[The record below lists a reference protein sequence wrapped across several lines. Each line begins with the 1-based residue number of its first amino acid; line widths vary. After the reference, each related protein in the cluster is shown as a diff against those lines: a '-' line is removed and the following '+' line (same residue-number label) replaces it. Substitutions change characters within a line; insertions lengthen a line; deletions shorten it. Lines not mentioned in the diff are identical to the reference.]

1 MRDRLYDVDNNDAY
15 KLRSSVAIPSTLEAK
30 PVNENAENVLNLRYY
45 MTLNGK
51 KETTFSELCSR
62 VAHVIASGEA
72 QYGYDSDR
80 MNTIAKSI
88 YNDMMSHRFLFNS
101 PALFS
106 AGVKMDKY
114 ESLLHETNFDLND
127 DDWNAIAKNQDS
139 NQMLFACFVIPIEDS
154 IEGIFNSVKSAAII
168 SKYGGGVG
176 ANFSRLREK
185 GSPIA
190 QGAGGKSSG
199 PVLFMETWNTMGNVV
214 VQGGKRRAALM
225 GMLNIDHPDI
235 EEFITAK
242 TENGKLSY
250 FNISVAINNKFMEAV
265 KSNSDFDL
273 VSPLDGKVIK
283 TVNARELWDFICTN
297 AHKRGDPGV
306 FFIDLAQDDSMLKW
320 NMNYVIESTNPCF
333 TGDTLV
339 AVADGRGNVSFKE
352 LAEQGKDVQVYT
364 TDADGNVV
372 VRYMRNPRK
381 TGNTK
386 TYKVVFSNGKYIKC
400 TSNHKFYTSHVTY
413 KTADKLAKGDKLCIV
428 IKDRYAYSDSEIGTR
443 IGWKFSSKNND
454 NIISSY
460 ANSIIDS
467 DYIVRTASDDI
478 LIKTCKYCGSA
489 FVASSTSIDSEFCC
503 EECALNYSPEQSLN
517 RYDAIVNEYVVERVE
532 YCGVEDV
539 YNGTVDEYH
548 SYLVGAYR
556 EIDDAG
562 ATTTVYIKSANCGE
576 QPLVINE
583 SNSGG
588 SSCNLGSINVYE
600 FVEKDFNGKY
610 FFNYDKFIA
619 QIHRAMYYLDLVI
632 DVTSYPLK
640 NIEENTKDIRP
651 VGLGIMGLADAAILL
666 GYTYG
671 DDDFLE
677 WCDNIGK
684 ALAKHSLLSSIFMA
698 DLKGS
703 YPVAKTF
710 VDRLYTEPVEN
721 LPRSFVSA
729 ITTNEDD
736 GEYDVNII
744 DMMVM
749 SGIRNSRRLTI
760 APTGTISLLLN
771 TSSSIEPNFAFEW
784 YRDVITENN
793 EKIKLKY
800 THRLNTP
807 ENAKAGLLLTA
818 HDIDVD
824 MHIEPVAVFAKYV
837 DAAIS
842 KTVNLP
848 ETATVDDVKYVYEKC
863 YEKGIKGITIYR
875 NNSRDAQPLHANDK
889 KTESASTPS
898 IQSENVMIKDRPKF
912 VRGITTKSD
921 SPWGS
926 MYVTLNFDNNNKCF
940 EVFVTAGK
948 SGSEN
953 KAVTEALSR
962 VISLALR
969 AGISLDEI
977 IRTISN
983 ISGSEVWVYEAADKT
998 EVYVKSIP
1006 DAIAKML
1013 HDLKEYKDSLTYQIS
1028 ASKTDSANNDNVISH
1043 KTDTCPECG
1052 GKLDM
1057 VSGCN
1062 ICKNCGWSA
1071 CR

>member
-1 MRDRLYDVDNNDAY
+1 MQDSLYDVDNNDVY
-15 KLRSSVAIPSTLEAK
+15 NIKSSVIIPSTLDAK
-30 PVNENAENVLNLRYY
+30 PVNENAENVLKLRYY
-45 MTLNGK
+45 MTLNNK
-51 KETTFSELCSR
+51 KETTFSELCAR
-62 VAHVIASGEA
+62 VAHIIASGEV
-72 QYGYDSDR
+72 QYGYDADR
-80 MNTIAKSI
+80 INVIAKSI

-106 AGVKMDKY
+106 AGIKMDKY
-114 ESLLHETNFDLND
+114 ESLLHETDFNLSIG
-127 DDWNAIAKNQDS
+127 DWNNIAYNQDS
-139 NQMLFACFVIPIEDS
+139 NQMLFACFVIPIDDS
-154 IEGIFNSVKSAAII
+154 IEGIFNSVKNAAII

-176 ANFSRLREK
+176 TNFSRLREK
-185 GSPIA
+185 GSPISK
-190 QGAGGKSSG
+190 GAGGKSSG
-199 PVLFMETWNTMGNVV
+199 PILFMETWNTMGNVV

-225 GMLNIDHPDI
+225 GMLNVDHPDI

-283 TVNARELWDFICTN
+283 TVNARKLWDFICTN

-306 FFIDLAQDDSMLKW
+306 FFIDLAQNDSILKW
-320 NMNYVIESTNPCF
+320 NSNYVIESTNPCF

-352 LAEQGKDVQVYT
+352 LAEQEKDVQVYT
-364 TDADGNVV
+364 TDTNGNVV

-381 TGNTK
+381 TGFSK
-386 TYKVVFSNGKYIKC
+386 TYKVVFSNGKYIRC
-400 TSNHKFYTSHVTY
+400 TANHKFYIDHTTY
-413 KTADKLAKGDKLCIV
+413 KTADKLARGDRLCI
-428 IKDRYAYSDSEIGTR
+428 ITKDRYAYNTNDIGLR
-443 IGWKFSSKNND
+443 IVWKFNSKNKD
-454 NIISSY
+454 DIVSSY
-460 ANSIIDS
+460 ANSIIDD
-467 DYIVRTASDDI
+467 DYVVCATTDDI
-478 LIKTCKYCGSA
+478 LVKTCKCCGNT
-489 FVASSTSIDSEFCC
+489 FVSSSSCDTFCC
-503 EECALNYSPEQSLN
+503 EECAINYSPEKALDEYN
-517 RYDAIVNEYVVERVE
+517 NIADGYVVERVE
-532 YCGVEDV
+532 YCGMEDV

-556 EIDDAG
+556 EIDDNG

-583 SNSGG
+583 DNFGG

-600 FVEKDFNGKY
+600 FVEKDCSGKY
-610 FFNYDKFIA
+610 VFNYDKFIA
-619 QIHRAMYYLDLVI
+619 QIHRSMYYLDLVI
-632 DVTSYPLK
+632 DVTAYPLK
-640 NIEENTKDIRP
+640 NIEDNTKDIRP

-666 GYTYG
+666 GYKYG
-671 DDDFLE
+671 DDNFIN

-684 ALAKHSLLSSIFMA
+684 TLAKHSLLSSIFMA

-703 YPVAKTF
+703 YPAAETF
-710 VDRLYTEPVEN
+710 IDRLYDEPVKN
-721 LPRSFVSA
+721 LPKSFVNA
-729 ITTNEDD
+729 ITLCGDSD
-736 GEYDVNII
+736 EYDMRII
-744 DMMVM
+744 DMLSM

-824 MHIEPVAVFAKYV
+824 SHIEPVAVFAKYI

-848 ETATVDDVKYVYEKC
+848 ETATVDDVKSVYEKC

-875 NNSRDAQPLHANDK
+875 NNSRDAQPIHIDK
-889 KTESASTPS
+889 KPS
-898 IQSENVMIKDRPKF
+898 QDNTIATTQHSENVKIKDRPKF

-926 MYVTLNFDNNNKCF
+926 VYVTLNFDNNDKCF

-983 ISGSEVWVYEAADKT
+983 ISGSEIWVYEAADKT

-1013 HDLKEYKDSLTYQIS
+1013 HDLKEYKNTLIEQIS
-1028 ASKTDSANNDNVISH
+1028 ESEPNNGNNDNDIISH
-1043 KTDTCPECG
+1043 KTDICPECG